1 MVYSKVLVELKALA
15 ANLDHY
21 VEQSDKEASHEY
33 SPYVY
38 TEKDNTFTSLPKS
51 RKNKDIVIGISR

>member
-1 MVYSKVLVELKALA
+1 MF
-15 ANLDHY
+15 
-21 VEQSDKEASHEY
+21 DKGAFHEY

-51 RKNKDIVIGISR
+51 RKNKDIVTGTMEIKTTAQ